1 MSTVT
6 PTERVALGEFCK
18 VHRIT
23 EDVKQELKLHSRN
36 LAEVKK
42 HGLQNLTELLQE
54 SKSSIY
60 RLEKPN
66 DVEATDFPTF
76 VRLKRTSTSRS
87 LTPELLERA
96 VNNITQDIVL
106 ELADKASSNPKK
118 KRKTGAAGAGA
129 AAATGDSLQAIVSE
143 AVLAAIRKTRSSE
156 KQVAD
161 MTSSLPRGTDES
173 IIQDAP
179 ADIQEYVES
188 IIGIQSKIK
197 KITAKYKE
205 ELTELQAREE
215 EVRQQVDSFLKR
227 GNKDSFK
234 LNVNVDGDRVHY
246 FIRRRTVVTKK
257 PMSAAEI
264 KDHVHNTVSGLLKTV
279 PSVQSVS
286 DLSEEFLAA
295 LRSSVFRTLL
305 YHLENREKTEEEKI
319 MLHRGRGKNQQNV
332 QVEENDISGEE
343 EEED

>member
-6 PTERVALGEFCK
+6 PTERVALSEFCK

-96 VNNITQDIVL
+96 VNSITQEIVS
-106 ELADKASSNPKK
+106 ELADKASINPKK

-129 AAATGDSLQAIVSE
+129 AASGDSLQAIVSE

-173 IIQDAP
+173 TIQDAP

-205 ELTELQAREE
+205 ELTELQTREE

-234 LNVNVDGDRVHY
+234 LNVNVGGDRVHY

-257 PMSAAEI
+257 PMSASEI
-264 KDHVHNTVSGLLKTV
+264 KDHVHNTVSGLLRTM

-305 YHLENREKTEEEKI
+305 YHLDNREKTEEEKI